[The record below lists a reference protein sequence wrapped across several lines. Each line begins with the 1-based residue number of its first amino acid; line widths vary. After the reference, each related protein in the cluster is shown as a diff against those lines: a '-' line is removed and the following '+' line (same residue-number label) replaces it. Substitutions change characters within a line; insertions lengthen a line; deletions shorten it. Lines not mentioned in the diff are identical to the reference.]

1 MKPTVPENMENN
13 NNNNESRSSS
23 MSSLPTSPNVTKS
36 SSPGVKVENPQKII
50 EQMRKHI
57 SKLKVEL
64 EAEKFKNKQSHRD
77 KVSEIKQIKEEC
89 NKLKEEALETLQVK
103 IEQSNQN
110 KIQKLRETL
119 NREKD
124 NEIRQILRYKDEEI
138 KEIKAS
144 FSQEKEDAIKVSL
157 ELQKKALL
165 EQTGRDTPV
174 NRPSSGNSALI
185 VKYQRELKT
194 LKDTRKTL
202 EEQLR
207 VRTNEFIDK
216 ETEIRNLKQQH
227 DIEISRLRR
236 ETELEEIAEAQG
248 MKKVE
253 EDLQAMDQELCLK
266 NSLIARLKQEK
277 QELGR
282 KLAESRSKDTGNED
296 SSKLESDDQSTG
308 EHQHDQDRAEVNQ
321 VSKKAIM
328 SNPPH
333 HHHPTPSPP
342 PPRKGGSQHFV
353 FLLSLSESTS
363 HQSLRKL
370 LLNFF
375 MGCMF
380 CSQGHDL

>member
-1 MKPTVPENMENN
+1 MKPTVPENMEN

-103 IEQSNQN
+103 TEQSNQN

-282 KLAESRSKDTGNED
+282 RLAESRSKDMGNED
-296 SSKLESDDQSTG
+296 SSKPGSDDQSTG
-308 EHQHDQDRAEVNQ
+308 EHQHDQDIAEVSQ
-321 VSKKAIM
+321 VSNKAIM
-328 SNPPH
+328 SNPPC
-333 HHHPTPSPP
+333 PP
-342 PPRKGGSQHFV
+342 PPERVGVYILFS
-353 FLLSLSESTS
+353 
-363 HQSLRKL
+363 
-370 LLNFF
+370 
-375 MGCMF
+375 
-380 CSQGHDL
+380 